1 MTHTSIER
9 YQTAIDALF
18 AAHANG
24 TIYNVDFKD
33 WKDSANR
40 AYERAHGELVRE
52 PFFNGG
58 KYEQRTERERDI
70 EDAISYGLH
79 QFPSKKLMKL
89 IEGRLSETPMISAV
103 IELITIWK
111 PVSDT
116 AKALKPMVVMGRKPS
131 TDPRK
136 TPERTLDNTG
146 TCSDPMCSRNVKL
159 RKDSK
164 ITDHGY
170 TIRWGF
176 QSGNCF
182 GVDYDPIEVST
193 EGLVA
198 VKESCERGRD
208 NLLKNIATLEAGPE
222 TLTENKKVSFAYN
235 APRKDFTYE
244 EGTPEYKTLLTN
256 RLYETKRNLK
266 HCESHIKM
274 CQERIDTW
282 EPTTLPGA
290 KA

>member
-1 MTHTSIER
+1 MTHIQTER
-9 YQTAIDALF
+9 QQIAIDGLF

-24 TIYNVDFKD
+24 TIYNVDYQD
-33 WKDSANR
+33 WKDYANR
-40 AYERAHGELVRE
+40 AYESAKSEKVRE
-52 PFFNGG
+52 PFFNAG
-58 KYEQRTERERDI
+58 KYEGRTEQERDI
-70 EDAISYGLH
+70 EDAVSYGLH
-79 QFPSKKLMKL
+79 QFPSKKLLKL
-89 IEGRLSETPMISAV
+89 IEKADETPMVSAV
-103 IELITIWK
+103 IELIAEWK
-111 PVSDT
+111 PVGDT
-116 AKALKPMVVMGRKPS
+116 IKALKPMVIKGRKPS
-131 TDPRK
+131 TEPRK

-159 RKDSK
+159 RKDGK

-182 GVDYDPIEVST
+182 GVGYDPIEVST

-208 NLLKNIATLEAGPE
+208 NLLKSLAALEAGPK

-235 APRKDFTYE
+235 APRKDFIYE
-244 EGTPEYKTLLTN
+244 AGTPEYKTLLSN
-256 RLYETKRNLK
+256 RLGETKRNLK

-274 CQERIDTW
+274 CQERIANW
-282 EPTTLPGA
+282 EPKALPGD
-290 KA
+290 KT